1 MIFINGKLVDFSNRK
16 DDYEFKAVVD
26 DYHQKIKEL
35 DEAHNGVIRFVT
47 REPVRIDPRTKMQRR
62 PKGYSWLTK
71 AKVVAP
77 GHGQQIWV
85 YTTMTPRMHNGIS
98 EPEPQSFQVSRGE
111 VSFRIDEEPEFIYFL
126 TKHRAVKR
134 GVLKIYD
141 PDKIERE
148 KAVARRM
155 ETKFKDLIYSD
166 NSPLTEDEEK
176 LKMIARK
183 WGIDGVDEKQPDG
196 IRNALYD
203 KVLNEEEKRRK
214 GRGEHGIE
222 EFISDFEFG
231 DTVQIGS
238 AIQRALDK
246 GALNFNKETNEWLLS
261 VQKDQ
266 MPLSLMMVQ
275 PYDVDRAREKLVQYL
290 NRNKDDFA
298 TLQRVLKGEA
308 VLKYG
313 QVHEKGEV
321 ELPKEVNLKNLSK
334 ATYQDMQKAAKEI
347 GLNVWGKK
355 ADEMRELLRKKLEE
369 LEGVETS

>member
-1 MIFINGKLVDFSNRK
+1 MIYINGKLVDFSNRK

-26 DYHQKIKEL
+26 DYHKTIDEL
-35 DEAHNGVIRFVT
+35 NERHKGVIRFVT
-47 REPVRIDPRTKMQRR
+47 REPVRIDPLTKMQRR

-77 GHGQQIWV
+77 GHGQQVWV
-85 YTTMTPRMHNGIS
+85 YTTNTPRTVNGIA

-111 VSFRIDEEPEFIYFL
+111 VSYRIDEEPEFVYFL

-134 GVLKIYD
+134 GVLSIYD
-141 PDKIERE
+141 PEKLERE
-148 KAVARRM
+148 KATARKM

-176 LKMIARK
+176 LRMIARK
-183 WGIDGVDEKQPDG
+183 WGIDGVDEKSADS

-203 KVLNEEEKRRK
+203 KVLNEEDKRKR
-214 GRGEHGIE
+214 GRGDHGIE

-231 DTVQIGS
+231 DTVQIG
-238 AIQRALDK
+238 AAVQRALDK
-246 GALNFNKETNEWLLS
+246 GALSFNKESNEWLLS

-275 PYDVDRAREKLVQYL
+275 AYDVDRARDKLVQYL
-290 NRNKDDFA
+290 NRNKEDYEV
-298 TLQRVLKGEA
+298 LQRVLKGDA

-313 QVHEKGEV
+313 QVHEKGTVEV
-321 ELPKEVNLKNLSK
+321 TQEVNLTNLDK
-334 ATYQDMQKAAKEI
+334 ATYQDMQKAAKEL

-355 ADEMRELLRKKLEE
+355 ADEMRALLKAHLEE
-369 LEGVETS
+369 MQGIETS